1 LNILRGMA
9 KPKKMSDSDIM
20 TVEDVA
26 TFLKVTERSI
36 YTLLTRQE
44 IPAFKVGG
52 SWRFSRKELENWI
65 KSQQKTRKRRPA

>member
-1 LNILRGMA
+1 MA